1 MKKLMIVLMAAL
13 MLAPAVCPAQDAE
26 AAPKPRKLQLKAQG
40 YTDVEK
46 AKVEAMKNEVPI
58 LTIVILDG
66 EEKSALLKKYL
77 LSNKLFKAFAAQNCT
92 LLVLKGKKAAKGGG
106 VDMAAF
112 RKVRE
117 FVEANVIDEGGKDEK
132 PDNLRFYPSAFMMSS
147 DASKKLA
154 HLPKYNPEL
163 GFGAWAMDTVAK
175 LDQAGV
181 KPTIPPALKKA
192 MEDPQPDIKAPK
204 AKAKK

>member
-1 MKKLMIVLMAAL
+1 MKKLIIAALAAL
-13 MLAPAVCPAQDAE
+13 MLAPMMGMAQDAD
-26 AAPKPRKLQLKAQG
+26 AAKPKKVQLKAQG

-58 LTIVILDG
+58 LTLVILDG
-66 EEKSALLKKYL
+66 DEKSALLKKYL

-112 RKVRE
+112 KKVRE
-117 FVEANVIDEGGKDEK
+117 FIEANVMDEAAKDEK

-147 DASKKLA
+147 DASKKLV

-163 GFGAWAMDTVAK
+163 GFGAWAMDVTAK

-181 KPTIPPALKKA
+181 KPVVSPALKKA
-192 MEDPQPDIKAPK
+192 MEDPQPDIKAKP
-204 AKAKK
+204 AKKK